1 MRGTASTEN
10 ISPRMALVM
19 SEGLATL
26 RELQTVYSYR
36 DLMMMSE
43 VCMVNSYNEWC
54 SYKSAEESR

>member
-1 MRGTASTEN
+1 
-10 ISPRMALVM
+10 MALVM

-26 RELQTVYSYR
+26 KELQTVYSYR

>member
-1 MRGTASTEN
+1 
-10 ISPRMALVM
+10 MALVM

-36 DLMMMSE
+36 DLMMSE

>member
-1 MRGTASTEN
+1 
-10 ISPRMALVM
+10 MALVM

-36 DLMMMSE
+36 DLMLMSE

-54 SYKSAEESR
+54 GYKSAEESR